1 MIKIDTNV
9 MLPQTR
15 SKYPFEDMEVG
26 DSILFKEERQANSAR
41 IAAVRFAERHHPDWT
56 YTLRKVEGGWR
67 LWRVS

>member
-9 MLPQTR
+9 AMPQTR
-15 SKYPFEDMEVG
+15 SKYPFEDMGVG

>member
-1 MIKIDTNV
+1 MIKSDTNV